1 MGPKSDFIWMN
12 GKLVRFQDATVH
24 FMTPG
29 LHYGIGAFEGIR
41 CYAAA
46 NGPAIF
52 RLHDHMQRLVD
63 VRDKMN
69 DELQCF
75 SSLIAAS

>member
-41 CYAAA
+41 C
-46 NGPAIF
+46 
-52 RLHDHMQRLVD
+52 
-63 VRDKMN
+63 
-69 DELQCF
+69 
-75 SSLIAAS
+75 